1 MKLATAIIAIA
12 VLASAAQPAIA
23 QTAPDQTARTV
34 RVAYADLNLQSAQ
47 GQEVLQKRI
56 RTALRMV
63 CPRPDLPASLREIKT
78 HRECIAVA
86 KEGTEVQLA
95 RLRNNRRLALNAIT
109 IDASGGWTPAHN
121 FGGGQVGPPP
131 AYHVRVRT
139 GLGMDRSYPPDR
151 RISMAITTA
160 TRLIT

>member
-23 QTAPDQTARTV
+23 QTARDQAAPDQTARTV

-86 KEGTEVQLA
+86 KEGAEVQLA
-95 RLRNNRRLALNAIT
+95 QLRNTRRLALNAIT
-109 IDASGGWTPAHN
+109 IDAPGG
-121 FGGGQVGPPP
+121 
-131 AYHVRVRT
+131 
-139 GLGMDRSYPPDR
+139 
-151 RISMAITTA
+151 
-160 TRLIT
+160 